1 MKEEPISKLLIKKL
15 TIMVSMCGG
24 GLYLKIN
31 FMKLKIVLVFFT
43 EVPPNL
49 FINDYLLMDA

>member
-1 MKEEPISKLLIKKL
+1 
-15 TIMVSMCGG
+15 MVSMCGG